1 MDISEINKI
10 LYENID
16 AKYRIFSAKLLP
28 QDTKVLGIRLPFL
41 RKLAKQILKDDW
53 QFFLQHFEPDY
64 LEERLLYGFVIAYA
78 PLSFS
83 DRLRLVKKFVPL
95 INNWSVCDSF
105 CASFKLNNNDKIL
118 LWQFVQ
124 PYMIAKGEYE
134 RRFAIVMC
142 LNYLIDDKFV
152 DEIIDKLRIVNF
164 DEYYVQMAL
173 AWALAEIY
181 ISYPE
186 KIEELLYNKILSI
199 EVHNKTIQKIRESLR
214 VDKNKKDN
222 LLKLRRIK

>member
-1 MDISEINKI
+1 M
-10 LYENID
+10 
-16 AKYRIFSAKLLP
+16 
-28 QDTKVLGIRLPFL
+28 
-41 RKLAKQILKDDW
+41 
-53 QFFLQHFEPDY
+53 
-64 LEERLLYGFVIAYA
+64 
-78 PLSFS
+78 
-83 DRLRLVKKFVPL
+83 
-95 INNWSVCDSF
+95 
-105 CASFKLNNNDKIL
+105 
-118 LWQFVQ
+118 
-124 PYMIAKGEYE
+124 
-134 RRFAIVMC
+134 
-142 LNYLIDDKFV
+142 NYLIDDKFV